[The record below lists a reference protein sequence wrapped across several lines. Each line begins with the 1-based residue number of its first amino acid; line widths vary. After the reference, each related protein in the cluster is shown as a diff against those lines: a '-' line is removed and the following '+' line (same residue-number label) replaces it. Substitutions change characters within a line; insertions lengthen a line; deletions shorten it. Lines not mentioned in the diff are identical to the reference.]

1 LLDHGQPTKLKI
13 YSFNSIG
20 MDQLSIDLLPIFKY
34 SFRQYKK
41 YASFVIGAMLT
52 YFVIGVVPQIY
63 FVMRA
68 PNPPTSYSQFISF
81 LLTLIQL
88 FLGLGF
94 IKIMLRLIQDEF
106 VEVMDMFNNFRTFL
120 SYFVASFLYGI
131 AVALGLL
138 LLVIPGIFV
147 AIRFQF
153 YPYFILEGNLSS
165 FDALQQSYYLTR
177 SYNFELL
184 LFGLATVAL
193 NLLGMLFFGVG
204 IILTYPLTT
213 MATAVVYK
221 SLVSGEGPIPS
232 STYRD

>member
-1 LLDHGQPTKLKI
+1 
-13 YSFNSIG
+13 
-20 MDQLSIDLLPIFKY
+20 MEQLSIDLLPIFKY

-52 YFVIGVVPQIY
+52 YFVLGIVPQIY

-68 PNPPTSYSQFISF
+68 PDPPTAYSQFVSF

-88 FLGLGF
+88 FIGLGF
-94 IKIMLRLIQDEF
+94 IKIMLRLIHDEF
-106 VEVMDMFNNFRTFL
+106 VEVMDMFNNYRTFL

-153 YPYFILEGNLSS
+153 YPYFIIEGHLSS
-165 FDALQQSYYLTR
+165 FDALQQSFYLTR
-177 SYNFELL
+177 NYNFELL
-184 LFGLATVAL
+184 LFGLASVAI
-193 NLLGMLFFGVG
+193 NLLGMLFFGIG
-204 IILTYPLTT
+204 IVLTYPLTT

-221 SLVSGEGPIPS
+221 SLMSEEEHLPS
-232 STYRD
+232 SQYQD